1 MQELGPFLGSV
12 LSSRLVSRALSTGP
26 AQSRERIRIVVLDSG
41 VDAGDDVIRGAIKQ
55 KRIVARKSWVGND
68 EDHHDTYGHGTH
80 VVRLLRKTAPTA
92 DIYVG
97 KICNGK
103 YINDEFMPGIAK
115 VGYSCLLQPCSALL
129 TPINRQ

>member
-1 MQELGPFLGSV
+1 MQELDPFLKPILYSRDPRSP
-12 LSSRLVSRALSTGP
+12 SS
-26 AQSRERIRIVVLDSG
+26 QSRERIKIAVLDSG
-41 VDAGDDVIRGAIKQ
+41 VDEDDGVIRGAIKT

-92 DIYVG
+92 DIYVA

-103 YINDEFMPGIAK
+103 FINDEFMPGIAE
-115 VGYSCLLQPCSALL
+115 VSFPCSS
-129 TPINRQ
+129 